1 MSTMNLWVT
10 EQEGESIRTGWAV
23 TDVLFRGRSEY
34 QTVEVV
40 ETKAYGTMLLLDGLV
55 MITDADEF
63 IYHEMIAHIPL
74 CLHENPRR
82 VVVIGGGDGG
92 TVREILKHKEVEEVI
107 LCEIDEMVI
116 EQSKRFFPLV
126 ADCLQPGSDKRVKVR
141 VGDGIAFMKE
151 LKNEIDVILVDS
163 TDPIGPGE
171 GLFSREF
178 YRDVAGA
185 LRPGGIMAAQSESP
199 WFGKEIL
206 ARIHRNISGGFK
218 YRRSFVAPIPTYPRG
233 SWSWTIAAQSPIEPA
248 RFNEARFSRVA
259 DSLQYLSRDLMTG
272 AFALPKF
279 FSDKIFDDFSKV

>member
-1 MSTMNLWVT
+1 MSSMNLWVT

-23 TDVLFRGRSEY
+23 TEVLFSGKSEF
-34 QTVEVV
+34 QTVDVV

-63 IYHEMIAHIPL
+63 IYHEMISHIPI
-74 CLHENPRR
+74 CLHPNPRR

-92 TVREILKHKEVEEVI
+92 TVREILKHKDVEEVI

-116 EQSKRFFPLV
+116 EQSKRFFPKV
-126 ADCLQPGSDKRVKVR
+126 ADCLKPGHDPRVKVR
-141 VGDGIAFMKE
+141 VGDGVAFMKE

-185 LRPGGIMAAQSESP
+185 LRNGGLMAAQSESP
-199 WFGKEIL
+199 WFGQEVL
-206 ARIHRNISGGFK
+206 GRIHRNISGGFK
-218 YRRSFVAPIPTYPRG
+218 YRKSYVAPIPTYPRG
-233 SWSWTIAAQSPIEPA
+233 SWSWTVAAQSPIDPSKFDQK
-248 RFNEARFSRVA
+248 RFGLVEK
-259 DSLQYLSRDLMTG
+259 SLGYLSRDLMTG
-272 AFALPKF
+272 AFALPRF
-279 FSDKIFDDFSKV
+279 FVEKIQGDFQ

>member
-1 MSTMNLWVT
+1 MSSMNLWVT

-23 TDVLFRGRSEY
+23 SEVLFSGKSEF
-34 QTVEVV
+34 QTVDVV

-63 IYHEMIAHIPL
+63 IYHEMISHIPL
-74 CLHENPRR
+74 CLHPNPRR

-92 TVREILKHKEVEEVI
+92 TVREILKHKDVEEVI

-116 EQSKRFFPLV
+116 EQSKRFFPKV
-126 ADCLQPGSDKRVKVR
+126 ADCLKPGYDKRVKVR
-141 VGDGIAFMKE
+141 VGDGVAFMKE
-151 LKNEIDVILVDS
+151 LKNEVDVILVDS

-185 LRPGGIMAAQSESP
+185 LRTGGIMAAQSESP
-199 WFGKEIL
+199 WFGKDVL

-218 YRRSFVAPIPTYPRG
+218 YRKSYVAPIPTYPRG
-233 SWSWTIAAQSPIEPA
+233 SWSWTVAAQTPIDPA
-248 RFNEARFSRVA
+248 KFDQQRFAIVEN
-259 DSLQYLSRDLMTG
+259 SLEYLSRDLMTG
-272 AFALPKF
+272 AFALPRF
-279 FSDKIFDDFSKV
+279 FSDKIEGEFS